1 MEIGGGVQFTAG
13 MNVTGV
19 FVIPEAPTSI
29 TASRN
34 GSLASPGDL
43 TKATV
48 TFVAPTQPFGV
59 DAQVSTYTATSTP
72 ESIVG
77 TINQSTASP
86 ITISGLT
93 STTDYTFTV
102 TATNRAGTS
111 PNSSASNS
119 IGSLPLNTVTPVLT
133 GTTTVGQILTT
144 TSGTWTGNPT
154 PTIAYQWQREGV
166 DISGATSSTH
176 TLVSSD
182 AGNTI
187 RCAITATNSTGAV
200 IQNSNTTTAI
210 NWMPANTVAPVV
222 SGTTQVGYTLT
233 TTDGTWTGYPTPV
246 LTYQWQRAGVNIGS
260 GYATSSTYTLMS
272 GDAGTVIRCVVTG
285 TNVLGPISANSNA
298 TSAIVW
304 QPINTIAPAIT
315 GTTTVGQLLSVST
328 GTWTGYPAPTF
339 AYQWQRAGVDITSAT
354 NNTYTLVN
362 DDAGNTIQCVV
373 TGTNTVDTVTQI
385 SNTTTAINWMP
396 ANTVAPV
403 VSGTTQV
410 GYILS
415 TTDGTWTG
423 YPTPTFTYQWQ
434 RAGVNIASA
443 TNSTYTLV
451 GSDASYV
458 IRCVVTGTNVLGPI
472 SANSN
477 ATSAI
482 VWQPINTLAPAVTG
496 TPVQGYTLTT
506 TNGTW
511 TGYPTPTF
519 TYQWQSAG
527 VDILNAINST
537 YIITNSDLGNTIRCI
552 VTGTNSVTTTL
563 ANSNSTAIVS
573 STPINTVAPAVT
585 GTEAVGE
592 TLTTTDGTW
601 TGTPTPT
608 FTYQWQRA
616 GVNISGA
623 TSTTYILVNA
633 DAGSTIRC
641 VVTASNTATILVG
654 VVTANSNSTGIVTGP
669 PVNYATPTIIGTTV
683 LGLDLTCTTGSWYGY
698 PTLTFTYQWQ
708 RSGVDIASATNNT
721 YTILAQ
727 DVSTSITCIVTAT
740 NTISTSTVTS
750 NSVTPSIASY
760 SVVSDGGTGSRGSI
774 NMASNSAYGIRN
786 NCTIEFWIRLNTGSR
801 NTTEVILS
809 ASNLSNPVQYLS
821 IDSINRI
828 QIGPLYTPAASGLG
842 AKSTNTLTRDDSTW
856 QHVAVVVSSG
866 NLKLFV
872 NGLQWFLNGTTTG
885 WNTGSVT
892 VSMTLFNYGGGGNYY
907 LKGSLSNMR
916 ITTSPLYTGTFT
928 PPANPLTISTVGTT
942 GANVYN
948 GALGSTV
955 VFLGLNTT
963 NLNNDDSSNGVL
975 STNNP
980 SFIRYSTSNPFTEIA
995 PGEQV
1000 YTTPGTYTWIAP
1012 AYVTEIAVVA
1022 VGGGES
1028 GAAGDYNGAHG
1039 GAGGYLAYR
1048 NYITVIPGSSYT
1060 VVVGAG
1066 GEAVNY
1072 IKNKGGT
1079 SSVSLNGTAICVAL
1093 GGDQGDTPNIPEQTS
1108 YAGGT
1113 GMTGVGGGS
1122 AQYNTGGGGAG
1133 GYAGVGGVGGSLYS
1147 NQQGG
1152 APASNS
1158 GGGKGG
1164 AYGHNVGATGG
1175 GGVGIYGKGLDGSAS
1190 GGGGSPGPGSTS
1202 GVVNGGADVYMGGAG
1217 GNYGGGGG
1225 GGDIVN
1231 YGGAIYRGGAGGSGA
1246 VRIIWRG
1253 RRFYDSTR
1261 AFPSTLAGTI

>member
-13 MNVTGV
+13 MNVTGI
-19 FVIPEAPTSI
+19 FSIPEAPTSI

-34 GSLASPGDL
+34 SSLAVPGDV
-43 TKATV
+43 TSATV

-77 TINQSTASP
+77 TINQSTAGP
-86 ITISGLT
+86 ITVSGLT
-93 STTDYTFTV
+93 STTNYTFVV

-111 PNSSASNS
+111 PNSITSNS

-133 GTTTVGQILTT
+133 GTTTVGQTLTT
-144 TSGTWTGNPT
+144 TSGTWTGSPT
-154 PTIAYQWQREGV
+154 PTLAYQWQRAGV

-176 TLVSSD
+176 ILVSSD

-200 IQNSNTTTAI
+200 TQNSNTTTAI
-210 NWMPANTVAPVV
+210 NWMPNNTVAPVV

-233 TTDGTWTGYPTPV
+233 TTDGTWTGYPTPI

-260 GYATSSTYTLMS
+260 GYATSSTYTLVS

-315 GTTTVGQLLSVST
+315 GTTTVGQTLSVST
-328 GTWTGYPAPTF
+328 GTWTGYPTPTF
-339 AYQWQRAGVDITSAT
+339 AYQWQRAGVNIASAT

-362 DDAGNTIQCVV
+362 TDAGNTIRCIV
-373 TGTNTVDTVTQI
+373 TATNTVDSVTQN

-410 GYILS
+410 GYTL
-415 TTDGTWTG
+415 TTTNGTWTG

-443 TNSTYTLV
+443 NNSTYTLV

-527 VDILNAINST
+527 VDITGATSST
-537 YIITNSDLGNTIRCI
+537 YILASSDLGNTIRCI
-552 VTGTNSVTTTL
+552 VTATNSVTSVT
-563 ANSNSTAIVS
+563 ANSNSTSIVS
-573 STPINTVAPAVT
+573 STPVNTVAPAVT
-585 GTEAVGE
+585 GTEAVGQV
-592 TLTTTDGTW
+592 LSTTDGTW

-616 GVNISGA
+616 SVNISGETSA
-623 TSTTYILVNA
+623 TYTLVNA

-641 VVTASNTATILVG
+641 VVTASNTATSLIG

-669 PVNYATPTIIGTTV
+669 PVNYVTPAIIGTTV

-698 PTLTFTYQWQ
+698 PTLTFTFQWQ

-740 NTISTSTVTS
+740 NAISTSTVTS

-760 SVVSDGGTGSRGSI
+760 SVISDGGTGSRGSI
-774 NMASNSAYGIRN
+774 FMANNSAYGLRN
-786 NCTIEFWIRLNTGSR
+786 NLTIEFWIRLNTGSR
-801 NTTEVILS
+801 NSLEVILS
-809 ASNLSNPVQYLS
+809 PSSLNNPAQFIS
-821 IDSINRI
+821 IDSSNRI
-828 QIGPLYTPAASGLG
+828 GIGPVYTPAGSGLG
-842 AKSTNTLTRDDSTW
+842 AKSVNSLTRDDSTW

-872 NGLQWFLNGTTTG
+872 NGTLWTLTGTTTG

-892 VSMTLFNYGGGGNYY
+892 VSMTLFNYAGGGNYY

-916 ITTSPLYTGTFT
+916 ITKDTVLYTGAFT

-948 GALGSTV
+948 GALSSTV

-963 NLNNDDSSNGVL
+963 NTNNDDSNYGVL
-975 STNNP
+975 TTNNP

-1000 YTTPGTYTWIAP
+1000 YTTSGTYTWIAP
-1012 AYVTEIAVVA
+1012 AYVTEISVVA
-1022 VGGGES
+1022 VGGGGS
-1028 GAAGDYNGAHG
+1028 GGPGHINGAFG
-1039 GAGGYLAYR
+1039 GDGGYLAYR
-1048 NYITVIPGSSYT
+1048 NNITVIPGSPYT
-1060 VVVGAG
+1060 IVVGAG

-1072 IKNKGGT
+1072 IKNNGSN
-1079 SSVSLNGTAICVAL
+1079 SSISLNSTAICLAL
-1093 GGDQGDTPNIPEQTS
+1093 GGGQGGSAGIAEQTS
-1108 YAGGT
+1108 YAGG
-1113 GMTGVGGGS
+1113 GGGTIGGGDT
-1122 AQYNTGGGGAG
+1122 QYNGGGGGAG
-1133 GYAGVGGVGGSLYS
+1133 GYAGIGGVGGSLSS
-1147 NQQGG
+1147 NQNGG
-1152 APASNS
+1152 IPASNS
-1158 GGGKGG
+1158 GGGRGG
-1164 AYGHNVGATGG
+1164 AYGNNVGATGG
-1175 GGVGIYGKGLDGSAS
+1175 GGVGIYGKGLDGSGS
-1190 GGGGSPGPGSTS
+1190 GIGGSAGSGSTNGTKNVAPDA
-1202 GVVNGGADVYMGGAG
+1202 GVGGTG
-1217 GNYGGGGG
+1217 GNFGGGGG
-1225 GGDIVN
+1225 GGDWIN
-1231 YGGAIYRGGAGGSGA
+1231 SGGYALRGGAGGSGA

-1261 AFPSTLAGTI
+1261 AFPSTLAETI